1 MSPVVTHAE
10 HVAAEL
16 EARAAYRDIWRHGF
30 IGDSKPWRYATAA
43 GALADSLADN
53 PGTRTVTALAANL
66 AHPEAGRAPQ
76 PSAKAGRAA
85 LRAVGRLTRNER
97 SSFATAADMI
107 QTAVADALADAFHH
121 ATDTHGMKPGDVIDL
136 HHARTEGRFPSY
148 ITGDVRALV
157 FLVGDLLA
165 LATAY
170 GWAWEYPV
178 WDAEDRYAEERA
190 A

>member
-1 MSPVVTHAE
+1 MSPVITHAAY
-10 HVAAEL
+10 VAAE
-16 EARAAYRDIWRHGF
+16 EAARAAYRAIWEHGY
-30 IGDSKPWRYATAA
+30 IGDSRPWRRYNEAA
-43 GALADSLADN
+43 ALADSLADN
-53 PGTRTVTALAANL
+53 PGTRTVNAITANR
-66 AHPEAGRAPQ
+66 AHREAGRAPK

-85 LRAVGRLTRNER
+85 LRAVGRLNRDDRRN
-97 SSFATAADMI
+97 SHTAAAMVHV
-107 QTAVADALADAFHH
+107 AVSDALADAFHH
-121 ATDTHGMKPGDVIDL
+121 ATDAHAMQPGDVIEL

-148 ITGDVRALV
+148 VVDDVRALV

-190 A
+190 E

>member
-1 MSPVVTHAE
+1 MSPVVTHAD

-16 EARAAYRDIWRHGF
+16 EASQAYRDIWHHGH

-43 GALADSLADN
+43 ADLADSLVNN
-53 PGTRTVTALAANL
+53 PGTRTVTAIAANR
-66 AHPEAGRAPQ
+66 AHPEAGRAPL

-85 LRAVGRLTRNER
+85 LRAVGRLTPADRR
-97 SSFATAADMI
+97 DFTTAAAMI
-107 QTAVADALADAFHH
+107 HTAVSDAIADAFHH
-121 ATDTHGMKPGDVIDL
+121 ATDAHGMRPGDVIAL
-136 HHARTEGRFPSY
+136 HHARTRGCFPSN
-148 ITGDVRALV
+148 IVGDIRALV

-190 A
+190 E